1 MFFNKTDPQR
11 LLDIVVTAD
20 KFEVIGAIKHCK
32 TLMLQSPLTLEIALL
47 YLEFTSEK
55 VELNEILGPVHTA
68 CADFVANTYKD
79 LLSHEEAVLQLRLSA
94 MISIFKSSALILPNE
109 DYAFTF
115 LLKWLEKEY
124 SDKEERKDV
133 FQRIVVSLIRFTHLS
148 EEALLDFTSCNLVSS
163 PVDAINIVS
172 NAMHFKATSSRRIA
186 YWRYEQRDYLVR
198 PVSLSYLMPAPH
210 PEVVAYMD
218 ISLGRCSRMTSPG
231 KTNAYSEAFAFGG
244 LTLNMVATCLTLILI
259 LPIHLVCFY
268 VPKPS
273 SQPS

>member
-115 LLKWLEKEY
+115 
-124 SDKEERKDV
+124 
-133 FQRIVVSLIRFTHLS
+133 
-148 EEALLDFTSCNLVSS
+148 
-163 PVDAINIVS
+163 
-172 NAMHFKATSSRRIA
+172 
-186 YWRYEQRDYLVR
+186 
-198 PVSLSYLMPAPH
+198 
-210 PEVVAYMD
+210 
-218 ISLGRCSRMTSPG
+218 
-231 KTNAYSEAFAFGG
+231 
-244 LTLNMVATCLTLILI
+244 
-259 LPIHLVCFY
+259 
-268 VPKPS
+268 
-273 SQPS
+273 